1 MPKRWGVV
9 GIAMLATAACTG
21 VASWPERKDISIA
34 GASGQIAALGASRV
48 APSPRNLMLC
58 IVDEHGEAQC
68 HHQAGVLTAR
78 VDATREAATCPGAD
92 VQLRSPC
99 EGAAGCLFP
108 AVPIPGTAFGLL
120 VVELRPLVFGAPR
133 HVVVDRAIVSAGGGS
148 GRAVDTRRLSATLGA
163 LGRCLAPTAGA
174 ETEATRLAPL
184 DRSACEGDF
193 CGLRRT
199 RLKLAPCA
207 EPTVVGLPSAGGLVM
222 RREDP

>member
-9 GIAMLATAACTG
+9 LIAVLATAACTG
-21 VASWPERKDISIA
+21 AATWPERKDISIA
-34 GASGQIAALGASRV
+34 GASGQVAALGPSRV

-78 VDATREAATCPGAD
+78 ADATRGAATCPGAD
-92 VQLRSPC
+92 AQLRSPC

-108 AVPIPGTAFGLL
+108 AVPVPGAAFGLL

-133 HVVVDRAIVSAGGGS
+133 HVVVDRAIVSAGRGS
-148 GRAVDTRRLSATLGA
+148 GRAVDTRRLTESLGT

-199 RLKLAPCA
+199 RLKLTPCG
-207 EPTVVGLPSAGGLVM
+207 EPTIVGLPGAGGVAM